1 MFVFALAMVN
11 VVIAFEGVDSQTYYT
26 SWDFHECYARTL
38 NTLACPT
45 QYGFYAYY
53 PPLVAVVSNL
63 INLKLFFFL
72 AIAGFLL
79 YLGLAADN
87 WLAPVWFWTIGAN
100 WVTTAVMGG
109 ILPFFLIMLYIVV
122 TVYYW
127 GRMRA
132 WQIVALILLAL
143 FTHNLAGWF
152 FAVVV
157 LALHFLGKELGVKAL
172 LVGSLAVLLFSLV
185 FLSSP
190 DVGGWGWRPIYMV
203 LLFASLLFG
212 QMFNSLMKK
221 INSTCGC

>member
-1 MFVFALAMVN
+1 MFVFAVAMVN
-11 VVIAFEGVDSQTYYT
+11 VVIAFEFAGHQTYYT
-26 SWDFHECYARTL
+26 SWEFHECYARTL
-38 NTLACPT
+38 NTLECET

-53 PPLVAVVSNL
+53 PPLVAVMSNL

-87 WLAPVWFWTIGAN
+87 WLAPVWFLTIGAN
-100 WVTTAVMGG
+100 WVLTAVAGG

-122 TVYYW
+122 TLYYW

-132 WQIVALILLAL
+132 WQVTALILLAL

-157 LALHFLGKELGVKAL
+157 LALHFLGKKEGVKAML
-172 LVGSLAVLLFSLV
+172 IGSLAVLLFSLV

-190 DVGGWGWRPIYMV
+190 SVGGWGWRPIYMV

-212 QMFNSLMKK
+212 QLFNSLK
-221 INSTCGC
+221 NNLT